1 MSSSWLSGI
10 LHCKALSFLFLCV
23 LLFAKELTGRFQER
37 APTTNGGHM
46 LQLTSPAFQA
56 DGNIPTRFTC
66 QGSDISPA
74 LAWRDAPSGTKT
86 FALVVHDPDAPRA
99 GGFTHWV
106 VYDIPATTNHILEN
120 APKQQV
126 LAGGGGAQGQN
137 DFGKIGYAGPCPPS
151 GTHRYFFRL
160 YALDAE
166 LKLDS
171 GATQKVLEK
180 AMQGHIREQAEIM
193 GKYKKSSERAA

>member
-1 MSSSWLSGI
+1 MSSNWLSGI
-10 LHCKALSFLFLCV
+10 SHRQALSFLFLCV
-23 LLFAKELTGRFQER
+23 LLFAREMTGQFQQR
-37 APTTNGGHM
+37 PPMTNGGQM

-56 DGNIPTRFTC
+56 GGNIPARFTC

-74 LAWRDAPSGTKT
+74 LAWQDAPSGTKT
-86 FALVVHDPDAPRA
+86 FALVMHDPDAPRA

-106 VYDIPATTNHILEN
+106 VYNIPATTSHIAEN
-120 APKQQV
+120 APKKPD
-126 LAGGGGAQGQN
+126 LPGGGTQGQN
-137 DFGKIGYAGPCPPS
+137 DSGKIGYAGPCPPS

-171 GATQKVLEK
+171 GATQKALEK
-180 AMQGHIREQAEIM
+180 AMQGHILAQTEIV

>member
-1 MSSSWLSGI
+1 
-10 LHCKALSFLFLCV
+10 
-23 LLFAKELTGRFQER
+23 
-37 APTTNGGHM
+37 M

-56 DGNIPTRFTC
+56 GGNIPTRFTC

-74 LAWRDAPSGTKT
+74 LAWQGAPSGRRI
-86 FALVVHDPDAPRA
+86 FALMVHDPDAPRT

-106 VYDIPATTNHILEN
+106 VYDIPATTSHIAEN
-120 APKQQV
+120 ATPKAD
-126 LAGGGGAQGQN
+126 LPGGGTQGQN
-137 DFGKIGYAGPCPPS
+137 DSGKIGYAGPCPPS

-171 GATQKVLEK
+171 GATQEALEK
-180 AMQGHIREQAEIM
+180 AMQGHILDQAEII

>member
-1 MSSSWLSGI
+1 
-10 LHCKALSFLFLCV
+10 
-23 LLFAKELTGRFQER
+23 
-37 APTTNGGHM
+37 M

-56 DGNIPTRFTC
+56 GGNIPARFTC

-74 LAWRDAPSGTKT
+74 LAWQDAPLGTKT
-86 FALVVHDPDAPRA
+86 FALVVQDPDALRA

-106 VYDIPATTNHILEN
+106 VYNIPATTSHIAEN
-120 APKQQV
+120 APKKPD
-126 LAGGGGAQGQN
+126 LPGGGTQGQN
-137 DFGKIGYAGPCPPS
+137 DSGNIGYAGPCPPS

-171 GATQKVLEK
+171 GATQKALEK
-180 AMQGHIREQAEIM
+180 AMQGHILAQTEIV

>member
-1 MSSSWLSGI
+1 
-10 LHCKALSFLFLCV
+10 
-23 LLFAKELTGRFQER
+23 
-37 APTTNGGHM
+37 M

-74 LAWRDAPSGTKT
+74 LAWQDAPSGTKT

-99 GGFTHWV
+99 GGFTHWL
-106 VYDIPATTNHILEN
+106 VYNIPATTNHILEN
-120 APKQQV
+120 APQQQV
-126 LAGGGGAQGQN
+126 LAGGGTQGQN

-171 GATQKVLEK
+171 GATQKALEK
-180 AMQGHIREQAEIM
+180 AMQGHILEQAEIM